1 MINLFRCQE
10 NNFGD
15 NLSTYLTHKV
25 SGMEV
30 NNVTGEVAGQ
40 PVYAVIG
47 SILEWVPSH
56 AEVWGV
62 GYQRATSRAAD
73 KPLTIHAVR
82 GKLTRDLLIK
92 QGFDCP
98 DVYGDPA
105 LLCPRYYTPL
115 PVEHRKLG
123 IVPHYVDW
131 GSATV
136 EKYRSDPDVRTMDV
150 RGPIERVIDGICSC
164 DAIITSSLHGL
175 IIADAYGIPAQWTQW
190 SNKVIGDGFKFRD
203 YFSVRHN
210 VDLDKLMEAC
220 PFKGDS

>member
-1 MINLFRCQE
+1 MINLFRCRE

-15 NLSTYLTHKV
+15 NLSTYLAHRI
-25 SGMEV
+25 SGGADV
-30 NNVTGEVAGQ
+30 RTGILQ
-40 PVYAVIG
+40 PGEFVYSTIG
-47 SILEWVPSH
+47 SIMEWAPPNSI
-56 AEVWGV
+56 VWGT
-62 GYQRATSRAAD
+62 GYQRAESPAPIG
-73 KPLTIHAVR
+73 PLDIRAVR
-82 GKLTRDLLIK
+82 GKLTRYLLIK

-98 DVYGDPA
+98 EVYGDPA

-115 PVEHRKLG
+115 PVKRRKLG

-131 GSATV
+131 ESATV
-136 EKYRSDPDVRTMDV
+136 EKYKQDPDVRSMDV

-190 SNKVIGDGFKFRD
+190 SNGVIGDGFKFRD

-210 VDLDKLMEAC
+210 VDLDKLMGAC
-220 PFKGDS
+220 PFREDS